1 MSKLQELSETL
12 EERLGI
18 KVSLKESRSN
28 REILDLKLKLEKIGN
43 GLNAIKGLPGNVSPL
58 LKESLQHGLDGRA
71 HVSDNK
77 KDNKAKTDYEL
88 LTESLPE
95 KKLRKSNS
103 SQTDL
108 DARASE
114 EDVLDIRES
123 IIVDLQESS
132 IDNNTIT
139 FTLSE
144 GSPEDFV
151 GKKIYMNRPTA
162 AEKKD
167 RPERSLKDWVATIT
181 EAAISKGKVMVKA
194 FIHDDKVAG
203 LLENPVA
210 KKALGIT
217 MDNGNFCFVS
227 EGGIKLS

>member
-12 EERLGI
+12 EERLGG
-18 KVSLKESRSN
+18 KVSLRESSSN

-43 GLNAIKGLPGNVSPL
+43 GLNAIKGLPGNGSPI
-58 LKESLQHGLDGRA
+58 LKESLQHSLDGRA

-77 KDNKAKTDYEL
+77 KNNKAKTDYEL

-95 KKLRKSNS
+95 KKSQKSNS
-103 SQTDL
+103 LQTDL

-114 EDVLDIRES
+114 DDIRES
-123 IIVDLQESS
+123 VIIDLQESS
-132 IDNNTIT
+132 YENNTFS